1 MSFIGVDK
9 YNANTITTQLE
20 NNLVSFID
28 DGLLKI
34 GAFGTVSAPLS
45 NIHGS
50 NMHILKPSNDVH
62 NTAYTLWQTPRKN
75 WVHENITGVSY
86 TPLAFSGVTVGGSF
100 YPAPTG
106 NSTVGYTVNYK
117 EGGILLNSAISRSST
132 VTASY
137 SYKLFNVEVANKSK
151 IWKSLQSDSFAAPNF
166 NNNYYSSGDY
176 NVPSEHRTQLPTIIV
191 ESVNRSKNT
200 PFQLGDHSLLSKQT
214 VLVHVLSENKDD
226 RDKIN
231 DILNRQQGRYI
242 YLYDI
247 NKLIESGTYPLNFN
261 GSVNTNRLEY
271 DDILNN
277 TDYRLMSTRFDKIT
291 VSEMKF
297 YGLDLH
303 GSTIQI
309 DNELILNK
317 NQ

>member
-9 YNANTITTQLE
+9 YNISTLTTQLE
-20 NNLVSFID
+20 NNMVSFIE

-50 NMHILKPSNDVH
+50 NMHILKPAQDSH

-75 WVHENITGVSY
+75 WVHETISGVSY
-86 TPLAFSGVTVGGSF
+86 TPTAVSGITVNNTF
-100 YPAPTG
+100 YPGPTG
-106 NSTVGYTVNYK
+106 NNSLGYTINYK
-117 EGGILLNSAISRSST
+117 EGGVSFNSAVSRSST

-137 SYKLFNVEVANKSK
+137 SYKLFSVEVANKSR
-151 IWKSLQSDSFAAPNF
+151 IWKSIQSNTFAAPNF

-176 NVPSEHRTQLPTIIV
+176 SIPSEHRTQLPAIIV
-191 ESVNRSKNT
+191 ESVNRSRNQ
-200 PFQLGDHSLLSKQT
+200 PYRLGDNSLISKQA
-214 VLVHVLSENKDD
+214 LLIHVLSENKDD

-231 DILNRQQGRYI
+231 DIFNRQQGRYI

-247 NKLIESGTYPLNFN
+247 NKLIESGTYPLNFD
-261 GSVNTNRLEY
+261 GSVNTGRLEY
-271 DDILNN
+271 DQILNN
-277 TDYRLMSTRFDKIT
+277 TDYRLMSTRFDNIT

-297 YGLDLH
+297 YGLNLH
-303 GSTIQI
+303 GSTIQV

-317 NQ
+317 NS

>member
-62 NTAYTLWQTPRKN
+62 NTANTLWQTSRKN
-75 WVHENITGVSY
+75 WVHENITGVNY
-86 TPLAFSGVTVGGSF
+86 TPLAFSGVNVGGSF
-100 YPAPTG
+100 YAAPTG

-117 EGGILLNSAISRSST
+117 EGGILLNNAISRSST

-137 SYKLFNVEVANKSK
+137 SYKLFNVEVANKSR
-151 IWKSLQSDSFAAPNF
+151 IWKNLQSDSFAAPNF

-214 VLVHVLSENKDD
+214 VLIHVLSENKDD

-242 YLYDI
+242 HLYDI

-261 GSVNTNRLEY
+261 GSVNTDRLEY